1 MILMLFLEGGA
12 FLENSN
18 SILLNRFFTRN
29 TFKDI
34 LDEGENQTYVAAI
47 RRYVVD
53 ADGKTNAEC
62 ISEVYQYLR
71 NNYQNEYYYKNTLL
85 NKLLLGV
92 HSPRTTA
99 ALTEVPIANS
109 KADFILINGKAV
121 VYEIK
126 TALDNLDRLA
136 GQIDDY
142 YKAFSRV
149 TVVTSEENLKDVQN
163 KLKDS
168 PVGICLLTSRGT
180 LSFRKEPDEYKEALS
195 KTVMFKA
202 LRKSEYEKILLR
214 EFQDLP
220 DVSQF
225 EYYRACQNLFETLPV
240 ETAYRLFTKALKAR
254 SKIDIIEY
262 ENVPYELKFLVYFS
276 NYKKSDYTDL
286 NHFLQL
292 LGGEYVFPD
301 SARTSI

>member
-1 MILMLFLEGGA
+1 MDSA
-12 FLENSN
+12 N

-29 TFKDI
+29 TFKQVID
-34 LDEGENQTYVAAI
+34 DGESQTYIAAI

-53 ADGKTNAEC
+53 FTEKTNEEC

-71 NNYQNEYYYKNTLL
+71 KKYQNEYYYKNTLL
-85 NKLLLGV
+85 NKLLLGI

-126 TALDNLDRLA
+126 TALDNFDRLD
-136 GQIDDY
+136 GQIEDY

-149 TVVTSEENLKDVQN
+149 VVVTPEENYDDVQQ

-168 PVGICLLTSRGT
+168 PVGICLLTKKGT
-180 LSFRKEPDEYKEALS
+180 LSIRKEPVEYRSMLS
-195 KTVMFKA
+195 KPIMFKI
-202 LRKSEYEKILLR
+202 LRKYEYEQILLKY
-214 EFQDLP
+214 FNLLP

-225 EYYRACQNLFETLPV
+225 EYYRACKELFESLPIDV
-240 ETAYRLFTKALKAR
+240 AYKMFVQALKSR
-254 SKIDIIEY
+254 TKIDIVEY
-262 ENVPYELKFLVYFS
+262 SKVPYELKFLVYFS
-276 NYKKSDYTDL
+276 DYKKSDYTEL
-286 NHFLQL
+286 FRFL
-292 LGGEYVFPD
+292 
-301 SARTSI
+301 ST